1 VSDSTTN
8 CSSVVGFLKMPE
20 KIPYRPGEL
29 LEVLERHEVRYVV
42 IGGLA
47 AELRG
52 SPYITRDVDV
62 TPSRDRANL
71 GRLASALRELNAQLR
86 VVGADGPVE
95 FPLDQHSFDWGTTWT
110 FVTDHGYL
118 DIALLPDGTQGYE
131 DLRRNATYER
141 ITDTVEVQVASLA
154 DVIRSK
160 EAAGREKDRAVLPV
174 LRQVLERS
182 QLIERDGPE
191 IGL

>member
-1 VSDSTTN
+1 
-8 CSSVVGFLKMPE
+8 MPE
-20 KIPYRPGEL
+20 AVPYRPDKL
-29 LEVLERHEVRYVV
+29 LEVLERHGVQFVV

-52 SPYITRDVDV
+52 SPYATRDVDV
-62 TPSRDRANL
+62 TPSRERANL
-71 GRLASALRELNAQLR
+71 GRLADALRELDAKLR
-86 VVGADGPVE
+86 ISGVDGPVE
-95 FPLDQHSFDWGTTWT
+95 FPLDQHSFDWGTTWM
-110 FVTDHGYL
+110 FVTTHGFL
-118 DIALLPDGTQGYE
+118 DIALLPDGTRGYD
-131 DLRRNATYER
+131 DLRRGASRER
-141 ITDTVEVQVASLA
+141 ISDSLEVSVASLA

-182 QLIERDGPE
+182 HAIEPEGPE

>member
-1 VSDSTTN
+1 
-8 CSSVVGFLKMPE
+8 MPE
-20 KIPYRPGEL
+20 AVPYRPDKL
-29 LEVLERHEVRYVV
+29 LEVLERHGVHFVV

-52 SPYITRDVDV
+52 SPYATRDVDV
-62 TPSRDRANL
+62 TPSRERANL
-71 GRLASALRELNAQLR
+71 GRLADALQELNAKLLISD
-86 VVGADGPVE
+86 VEGPVE

-110 FVTDHGYL
+110 FVTTHGFL
-118 DIALLPDGTQGYE
+118 DIALLPDGTRGYD
-131 DLRRNATYER
+131 DLRRGASRER
-141 ITDTVEVQVASLA
+141 ITDTLEVSVASLA

-182 QLIERDGPE
+182 RGIDPEGPE
-191 IGL
+191 IGY